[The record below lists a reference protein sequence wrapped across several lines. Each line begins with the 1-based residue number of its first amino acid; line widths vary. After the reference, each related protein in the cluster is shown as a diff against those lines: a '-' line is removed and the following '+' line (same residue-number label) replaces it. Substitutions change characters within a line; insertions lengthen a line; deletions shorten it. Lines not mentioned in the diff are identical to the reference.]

1 MWRVGLEIAPRD
13 EAGHSPELLLR
24 LMVYILFRLHGVSL
38 SLNSKSYIYMQY
50 YAVICMHVPIILNM
64 FEQYETYT

>member
-38 SLNSKSYIYMQY
+38 SLNSKSYICSIMQL
-50 YAVICMHVPIILNM
+50 YACMSLL
-64 FEQYETYT
+64 F

>member
-24 LMVYILFRLHGVSL
+24 LMIYILRVHGFSL
-38 SLNSKSYIYMQY
+38 SLNSKSYICSIMQL
-50 YAVICMHVPIILNM
+50 YACMSLL
-64 FEQYETYT
+64 F